1 MTTILL
7 STILLAC
14 GPKTP
19 SESNATPTIP
29 NEVQTTEESEV
40 QPTEEVLPTPK
51 GPILGALDKADIDA
65 TIKTAMPNIQTCY
78 ENALATNPDL
88 SGTVLLKFVI
98 GKDGTVS
105 SSEPKEEQTTLKS
118 AEVIECISAEM
129 KNIQFPAPKGGGVV
143 IVSFP
148 FVFQPE

>member
-1 MTTILL
+1 MIIGKPIERTLMTTILL

-78 ENALATNPDL
+78 ENAAEVRAHETGNDKEKK
-88 SGTVLLKFVI
+88 SGNENENENNNNK
-98 GKDGTVS
+98 KDGQLVNR
-105 SSEPKEEQTTLKS
+105 
-118 AEVIECISAEM
+118 VIIFGA
-129 KNIQFPAPKGGGVV
+129 KI
-143 IVSFP
+143 
-148 FVFQPE
+148 